1 MIRIGTRGSDLAL
14 WQARYIAGLI
24 GGDRARIVIIKTK
37 GDRVRNV
44 SFDKM
49 EGKGFFTKEIEE
61 ALLDG
66 RVDLAVHSLKDLPTD
81 ETEGLTIAAV
91 SRRGSPADVLLIRS
105 GSVAH
110 HSPLPLREGASVGT
124 SSLRRAAQIRHIMPS
139 LSLAPLRGNVPTR
152 VRRLRDGRY
161 DAIIL
166 AQAGIDRLEMDLGG
180 LELFTLPYDVF
191 LPAPAQGALA
201 LQIRRGDRDLETYL
215 KSFNHQET
223 ELAVM
228 AERQFLRSFGG
239 GCHVPIGALGRIAG
253 GNIELSGVV
262 ASADG
267 GRLIRKT
274 LTGPDP
280 KALGAALAT
289 ALKQEGADALL

>member
-44 SFDKM
+44 AFDKM

-105 GSVAH
+105 GSVAREN
-110 HSPLPLREGASVGT
+110 PLPLREGASVGT

-139 LSLAPLRGNVPTR
+139 LSLTPLRGNVPTR

-166 AQAGIDRLEMDLGG
+166 AQAGIDRLELDLGG

-215 KSFNHQET
+215 KSFNHRET
-223 ELAVM
+223 ELAVT

-280 KALGAALAT
+280 RVLGAALAA